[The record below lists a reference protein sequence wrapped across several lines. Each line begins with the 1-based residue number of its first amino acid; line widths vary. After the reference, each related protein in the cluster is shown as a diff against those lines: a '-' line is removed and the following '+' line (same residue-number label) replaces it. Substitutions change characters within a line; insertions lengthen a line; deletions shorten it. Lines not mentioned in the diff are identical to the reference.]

1 MKINPKSQVGGEE
14 EDASLRSLRSPRKHK
29 RQESTDNPRETLDD
43 LNETVS
49 KQAAIPSSFS
59 YKQ

>member
-14 EDASLRSLRSPRKHK
+14 EDASLRSPRSPRSH
-29 RQESTDNPRETLDD
+29 ESTDNPRETLDD